1 MDIKDNANVLDR
13 VKKLENTVYECVQA
27 INAIKKMVSV
37 INNRQMSA
45 ESELSSIKSQV
56 SSIRVHRA

>member
-1 MDIKDNANVLDR
+1 MDAKDNANVLDR
-13 VKKLENTVYECVQA
+13 VKKLESTVYECTQA

-37 INNRQMSA
+37 INNRQISA

-56 SSIRVHRA
+56 SSIRVH